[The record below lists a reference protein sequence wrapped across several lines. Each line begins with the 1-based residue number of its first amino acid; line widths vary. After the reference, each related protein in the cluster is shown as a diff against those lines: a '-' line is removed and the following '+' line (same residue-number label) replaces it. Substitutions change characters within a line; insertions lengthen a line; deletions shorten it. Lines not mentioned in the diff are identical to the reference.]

1 MPVRQGHSPFSSGTV
16 YGCVAR
22 KSYAGHGVFG
32 IEIDGFPP
40 AGRTADMVRVGLI
53 PFILA
58 VFGDS
63 DVDIR
68 PLFFAGVVGR
78 GTVGVCRIASR
89 RPGQGGESPFLRDG
103 IRG

>member
-1 MPVRQGHSPFSSGTV
+1 MACLGLRLTAFPQPEEQPTWFVRLSG
-16 YGCVAR
+16 
-22 KSYAGHGVFG
+22 
-32 IEIDGFPP
+32 
-40 AGRTADMVRVGLI
+40 I
-53 PFILA
+53 PLILA

-78 GTVGVCRIASR
+78 GTVGVCRIAGR
-89 RPGQGGESPFLRDG
+89 RPVQGGESPFLRDG